1 MITKDMNSNLLMEPR
16 LAAII
21 GALVADAAALGLHW
35 LYDTERIA
43 HVEKTTG
50 LVFLS
55 PDQQNYR
62 DVSGYFAHG
71 NKTSGDS
78 SGYGELCLFML
89 RHYARHG
96 RFDRLSYQSEYCAFF
111 GPGGGYQGYV
121 DFPMRQTLQVLLPL
135 KMEDF
140 PEQSG
145 ADDDQF
151 AALSTLPVVVT
162 MHSGTIEALMMQI
175 ERIVRITN
183 NNADALSAAKYAGS
197 VLWNVLQG
205 KSIHQALTDSL
216 AHAGEK
222 LTTRIEQALQTPK
235 LSCIDAAKR
244 FGSSCHV
251 LEGMPLIA
259 HILQH
264 AHDFRSVVQENI
276 RVGGDSCGRSIMLG
290 AIMASQSAMQSKI
303 DTAIPLEWLARY
315 RKLIVAAD
323 AWAKLS
329 VSG

>member
-1 MITKDMNSNLLMEPR
+1 MVISRMATKLPVILRVMASCVYSCCGIMHGMVDLIAYRIKANIVLF
-16 LAAII
+16 LA
-21 GALVADAAALGLHW
+21 
-35 LYDTERIA
+35 
-43 HVEKTTG
+43 
-50 LVFLS
+50 
-55 PDQQNYR
+55 
-62 DVSGYFAHG
+62 
-71 NKTSGDS
+71 
-78 SGYGELCLFML
+78 
-89 RHYARHG
+89 
-96 RFDRLSYQSEYCAFF
+96 
-111 GPGGGYQGYV
+111 PGGGYQGYV

-162 MHSGTIEALMMQI
+162 LHSGTIEALMMQI

-183 NNADALSAAKYAGS
+183 NNADALSAAKYAGA

-235 LSCIDAAKR
+235 LSCLDAAKR